1 MHAHHHT
8 TSKLSRK
15 IGPRTAVIKGLL
27 ESLVLYEK
35 IETTEA
41 KAKAIKPV
49 FDKLVTKAKRGGL
62 HNIRSIHATIGSKI
76 AAEKLTQELV
86 YGFEGRVSGYTRLTP
101 TGFRRGDAAP
111 VVVVELLLDDDFEAK
126 LKLRQDKLAAE
137 SKAESGAKTKS
148 DKKSDKKTT
157 KAKVKA

>member
-1 MHAHHHT
+1 MHAHYHT

-27 ESLVLYEK
+27 ESLILFEK

-49 FDKLVTKAKRGGL
+49 FDRMVTKAKKGGL
-62 HNIRSIHATIGSKI
+62 HNIRSIHATLGSKI
-76 AAEKLTQELV
+76 AAEKLTQELI
-86 YGFEGRVSGYTRLTP
+86 YGFEGRTSGYTRTIK

-111 VVVVELLLDDDFEAK
+111 MMLIELALDDDFDAK
-126 LKLRQDKLAAE
+126 LKKIQAD
-137 SKAESGAKTKS
+137 
-148 DKKSDKKTT
+148 
-157 KAKVKA
+157 KAKLEPVKAKPAASKPVAKKAQKEAVK